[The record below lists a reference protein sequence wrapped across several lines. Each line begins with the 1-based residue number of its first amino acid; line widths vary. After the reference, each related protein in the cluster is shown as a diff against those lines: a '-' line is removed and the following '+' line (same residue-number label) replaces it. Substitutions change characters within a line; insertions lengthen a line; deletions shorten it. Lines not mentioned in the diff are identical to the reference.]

1 MEQGGGPRP
10 PAPDGVVRG
19 PSSAGAPRTAVLR
32 GRGRL
37 LSGEGAAFCGGL
49 DLAIFKGMEAGG
61 MAGGAP
67 DGRRLAERTHGAMN
81 DYQKM
86 TLVWRDV
93 PVPVIAALHGVA
105 FGGGLQI
112 AMAADYRLA
121 TADVRLSV
129 MEIEWGIIPD
139 CGGTLLMRELV
150 SEGQMR
156 ELTYTGRIFSG
167 TEALEMGLVNRVVRD
182 PRAEALASAGLIAG
196 KNPGAVRACKRIF
209 NAAAARSAAE
219 MLLAESEEQDSLL
232 GSPNQREAVAAKLA
246 GRPPCFA
253 D

>member
-1 MEQGGGPRP
+1 MVGSLIGIGGELARDKTVR
-10 PAPDGVVRG
+10 AVV
-19 PSSAGAPRTAVLR
+19 
-32 GRGRL
+32 
-37 LSGEGAAFCGGL
+37 LSGEGTAFCAGL
-49 DLAIFKGMEAGG
+49 DLAILKEMGAGG
-61 MAGGAP
+61 MAGGVP
-67 DGRRLAERTHGAMN
+67 DGRRLAERTHGTMN
-81 DYQKM
+81 DYQMM
-86 TLVWRDV
+86 TLVWRELS
-93 PVPVIAALHGVA
+93 VPVIAALHGVA

-112 AMAADYRLA
+112 ALGADYRLA

-167 TEALEMGLVNRVVRD
+167 AEAVEMGFVNRVVQD
-182 PRAEALASAGLIAG
+182 PQAEALASAGLLAG
-196 KNPGAVRACKRIF
+196 KNLGAVRVCKRIF

-232 GSPNQREAVAAKLA
+232 GSLNQREAVAAKLA